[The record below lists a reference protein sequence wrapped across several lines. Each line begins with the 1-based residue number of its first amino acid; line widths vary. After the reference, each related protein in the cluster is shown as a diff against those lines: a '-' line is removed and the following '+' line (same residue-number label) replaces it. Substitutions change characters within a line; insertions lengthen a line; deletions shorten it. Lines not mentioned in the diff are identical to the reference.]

1 MPVHSHDIQVIASD
15 FGFASVLGDNNLDIM
30 LIPGYNYNIYIYIY
44 ATGSRQIKMAT
55 RRKEDFMHVRHVQFA
70 RLWHQHLQNLPLL
83 VCFIPLDRKALSS
96 SNCYHHIDS

>member
-1 MPVHSHDIQVIASD
+1 
-15 FGFASVLGDNNLDIM
+15 
-30 LIPGYNYNIYIYIY
+30 
-44 ATGSRQIKMAT
+44 MAT